1 MNKIFKVKRNLQGQF
16 VVCSELTKTCV
27 KTSAIVSSLALLSL
41 VGGRA
46 IAAPI
51 SGDVGGVS
59 KVGYESMTINGGTV
73 DDRVFRAMAINGGIA
88 TGTYS
93 TAIGEWAEAEGNY
106 SIAMGLLVKASGDNS
121 TAMGHMTEAS
131 GSYSTATG
139 EYTKATGEASTAMGW
154 ATRASEWGAVA
165 MGKDTIASG
174 RFSMAVGDEAK
185 TSGRASIAMGYLS
198 EAQGEN
204 SLAASGGIAKAANT
218 IAMGVGATAEL
229 EHSIALGDGSV
240 ANTAAGEVGYLGTGK
255 TGATWISTNNAI
267 SIGDTVNGVTRQLT
281 GLAAG
286 TADTDA
292 VNVAQLKALQT
303 QLAPQHYL
311 SIKTTDANGN
321 PLPELANFNN
331 DGASG
336 NYAVAIGAATI
347 ASGQHAT
354 AVGTRTT
361 ASGWSS
367 MAMGESTTASRF
379 ASTAM
384 GYATTASGGT
394 STAMGANTIASGG
407 ASTAMGD
414 STTASGGAAV
424 AMGYKTIASGG
435 TSTAMGYATTASG
448 GRSTSM
454 GLSTTA
460 SGLASTAMGH
470 LSEAQGENS
479 LAASGGIAKAANT
492 IAMGVGATAELD
504 NSIALGDGSVA
515 NTAAGE
521 VGYLGAGK
529 TGATWIS
536 TNNAISIGDAANGVT
551 RQLTGL
557 AAGTADTDAVN
568 VAQLKAAQMQS
579 VTVDLTSVANHFG
592 GGSQVQSDGS
602 ISAPTYTITD
612 YTTGK
617 DVQYNNVGDALTQL
631 NTNQNALGQ
640 KVESLVSNS
649 TAALR
654 GEINRV
660 RRDAHS
666 GTAAAMAVANLGQPY
681 KPAQTA
687 FGLSSAIYQGRVGM
701 AAGLSRITESGKF
714 LFKGAVNT
722 NNDGKFGAAVSA
734 TYYFD

>member
-185 TSGRASIAMGYLS
+185 TSGRASIAMGY
-198 EAQGEN
+198 
-204 SLAASGGIAKAANT
+204 
-218 IAMGVGATAEL
+218 
-229 EHSIALGDGSV
+229 
-240 ANTAAGEVGYLGTGK
+240 
-255 TGATWISTNNAI
+255 
-267 SIGDTVNGVTRQLT
+267 
-281 GLAAG
+281 
-286 TADTDA
+286 
-292 VNVAQLKALQT
+292 
-303 QLAPQHYL
+303 
-311 SIKTTDANGN
+311 
-321 PLPELANFNN
+321 
-331 DGASG
+331 
-336 NYAVAIGAATI
+336 
-347 ASGQHAT
+347 
-354 AVGTRTT
+354 
-361 ASGWSS
+361 
-367 MAMGESTTASRF
+367 
-379 ASTAM
+379 
-384 GYATTASGGT
+384 
-394 STAMGANTIASGG
+394 
-407 ASTAMGD
+407 
-414 STTASGGAAV
+414 
-424 AMGYKTIASGG
+424 
-435 TSTAMGYATTASG
+435 
-448 GRSTSM
+448 
-454 GLSTTA
+454 
-460 SGLASTAMGH
+460 